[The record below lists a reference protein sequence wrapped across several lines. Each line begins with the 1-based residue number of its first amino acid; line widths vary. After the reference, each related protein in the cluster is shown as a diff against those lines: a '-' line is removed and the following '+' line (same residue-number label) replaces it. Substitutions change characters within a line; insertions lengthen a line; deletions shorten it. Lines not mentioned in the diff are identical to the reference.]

1 MPDFRDHPAGRTA
14 LVTGASSGIG
24 SAVVR
29 RLLDTGWRVH
39 GLSRTRGEIDHPDFR
54 FVRGDLMDEASLAA
68 ALDGLEPPDAVVHAA
83 GVLRVGTVGE
93 LGREDGRTMWRLHLD
108 AAAQIIDRLAPAM
121 PDGGRI
127 VLIGSRTAAG
137 SAGRGLYAASKSAVV
152 GLARSAALELA
163 PRGIT
168 VNVVAPG
175 ATDTPMLRDPARSGV
190 TPRLPPI
197 GRFVR
202 PEEVAGLVAFL
213 LSDEAGSIT
222 GQQILVCGGA
232 SL

>member
-1 MPDFRDHPAGRTA
+1 MTVTTDIRPARHA
-14 LVTGASSGIG
+14 LVSGASSGIG
-24 SAVVR
+24 EAIAR
-29 RLLDTGWRVH
+29 RLLESGWRVT
-39 GLSRTRGEIDHPDFR
+39 GLSRTRGGIDHPSFA
-54 FVRGDLMDEASLAA
+54 FQPADLMDEDSLAA
-68 ALDGLEPPDAVVHAA
+68 ALDRIEDLDAVVHAA
-83 GVLRVGTVGE
+83 GILRVGAIGG
-93 LGREDGRTMWRLHLD
+93 LDRESGQAMWRLHLD
-108 AAAQIIDRLAPAM
+108 AAAQILDHVAPRL

-127 VLIGSRTAAG
+127 VLVGSRTAAG

-152 GLARSAALELA
+152 GLARSLAIELA
-163 PRGIT
+163 PRGVT

-175 ATDTPMLRDPARSGV
+175 ATDTPMLSDPARSGV
-190 TPRLPPI
+190 APRLPPI

-213 LSDEAGSIT
+213 LSDDAGSIT